1 MCEHLRQIEGCP
13 SVQIKEMPRVYNAE
27 KRVGEEEE
35 RGPEAGE
42 SSSYKAFIRPVSVS
56 GKWKTCAPRGANS
69 RAAQSKSSV
78 SEAET
83 NRAFCPLFRYFWQ
96 TKYAFAAPLGRP

>member
-42 SSSYKAFIRPVSVS
+42 ESREGGEGSEGQGMGLMRTGRARMSSMMDRRMWIRGTKAR
-56 GKWKTCAPRGANS
+56 
-69 RAAQSKSSV
+69 
-78 SEAET
+78 
-83 NRAFCPLFRYFWQ
+83 
-96 TKYAFAAPLGRP
+96 

>member
-42 SSSYKAFIRPVSVS
+42 E
-56 GKWKTCAPRGANS
+56 S
-69 RAAQSKSSV
+69 REGGEG
-78 SEAET
+78 SE
-83 NRAFCPLFRYFWQ
+83 
-96 TKYAFAAPLGRP
+96 G

>member
-42 SSSYKAFIRPVSVS
+42 ESREGEGCEGKGMGSMRIGRARMSSMMDRMMWIRERKAR
-56 GKWKTCAPRGANS
+56 
-69 RAAQSKSSV
+69 
-78 SEAET
+78 
-83 NRAFCPLFRYFWQ
+83 
-96 TKYAFAAPLGRP
+96 